1 MKKSIYDRAT
11 KNGCYLETTCVGIS
25 QWKWD
30 ELMKGARPANK
41 RKVIK
46 VALMLGIAEPE
57 ELKSMYYNPY
67 THQVTRAHIIYVNS
81 AIEYFI
87 KVN

>member
-1 MKKSIYDRAT
+1 MKQSIYDRAA
-11 KNGCYLETTCVGIS
+11 KNGCYLEATCTGIS

-30 ELMKGARPANK
+30 ELMKGARTANK

-57 ELKSMYYNPY
+57 ELKSVHYNPY
-67 THQVTRAHIIYVNS
+67 TQQVTRTHIIYVNS
-81 AIEYFI
+81 GIEYFI